1 MEVKFTDKNEE
12 PTNTTLGEVIG
23 AKNTKTKKW
32 LVNYVGKKV
41 KPENEE
47 VTVQMVVEVLAE
59 EFPELVLPLAE
70 ENYIRG
76 YQQAIEDVE
85 AGEKILQGIRDS
97 ADVQEGEE

>member
-47 VTVQMVVEVLAE
+47 VTVQMVVNVLAE
-59 EFPELVLPLAE
+59 EFPELVLPLVE

-76 YQQAIEDVE
+76 YQQAIDDIG
-85 AGEKILQGIRDS
+85 AGGKILQEIRDS
-97 ADVQEGEE
+97 TDVQEEE